1 MKKFLATVVLAA
13 LASPALAGD
22 WIEIP
27 TAPELLPGQITSGT
41 GSLDRIIGTLS
52 GGLADLYCIRI
63 VDEANFRATTVG
75 GTSVD
80 TQLFLFDANG
90 MGVTHNDDSGSS
102 LQSTITSQFVNSNGI
117 YFLAVSGYNRDPQSA
132 GGLIWNNSPFGVERA
147 PDGPGAA
154 GALASWTGTGGN
166 GDYTIFLTGA
176 SYHVPEPSA
185 LALLALG
192 GLAIFRRR

>member
-1 MKKFLATVVLAA
+1 MKKFLATIVLAA

-22 WIEIP
+22 WVEIP
-27 TAPELLPGQITSGT
+27 TAPELLPGQITVGT

-52 GGLADLYCIRI
+52 GGLADLYCISI
-63 VDEANFRATTVG
+63 VDEANFSATTVG
-75 GTSVD
+75 GTSID

-90 MGVTHNDDSGSS
+90 MGVAHNDDSVG

-117 YFLAVSGYNRDPQSA
+117 YFLAVSGYNRDPNSA
-132 GGLIWNNSPFGVERA
+132 GGLIWNNSPFGTERA

-154 GALASWTGTGGN
+154 GALTSWTGTGAN

-176 SYHVPEPSA
+176 GFHRVPEPSA

-192 GLAIFRRR
+192 GLAMFRRR